1 MFLPN
6 ANEQYANI
14 KSMCENISR
23 NFEVLKKSI
32 LNFAN
37 ETKLK
42 GKAYDSAKQYFN
54 NTYIPLLNG
63 FILLSNAIINA
74 NNQFIEDYKSQVDVN
89 SLQSDVLEN
98 QIQRLQII
106 ISELERISAYNSTV
120 NFSCEHMLYCYRLQ
134 QKKIKEK
141 LEKLLSY
148 NGSSVKIFSE
158 VEDLLSNVKKGIL
171 EISNGSSWDSSNNV
185 FILNNS
191 NSEWVSNLNKKFE
204 EKELDLIISKMP
216 NLTPN
221 DLDLLKEYALKYPD
235 EETPEKLV
243 DILNQLGDRITKG
256 GYISTANLAIYETL
270 ASIKKYKNGTWYK
283 APVKSTKTG
292 FKTWK
297 QVRGDVNRFKTVK
310 EARYTDEILNG
321 TGLDFSKK
329 APKLTVKG
337 AFKSVGI
344 LGGVGA
350 VLDGGTTYLERKDK
364 YGKVSAAI
372 DGVGHSAT
380 SIGAIYAGAAIGS
393 AIPIPILGTIT
404 GAVAGAIAGNLFS
417 SIWDEVFH
425 SEEHRF
431 WSKSTFFG

>member
-134 QKKIKEK
+134 QQKIKEK

-148 NGSSVKIFSE
+148 NGSSVKIFEE
-158 VEDLLSNVKKGIL
+158 VEDLLNNVKNGLL
-171 EISNGSSWDSSNNV
+171 EISNGSSWDTSNNV

-191 NSEWVSNLNKKFE
+191 NSEWASNLNKKFE
-204 EKELDLIISKMP
+204 EKELDLIVSKIP
-216 NLTPN
+216 NLTEN
-221 DLDLLKEYALKYPD
+221 DLNNLNDYLNKNPNTQLPKKLIDYLTKTLDISSSMLKDTGIGPAIMKFGGKINISGGINGPVGNNSFVIPNAKNNEISRPIIKFGGNARGIGKG
-235 EETPEKLV
+235 
-243 DILNQLGDRITKG
+243 LGYGLTAFGFLTGVADD
-256 GYISTANLAIYETL
+256 ISTENKTIGQAVSHNTASTAVQFTGGAI
-270 ASIKKYKNGTWYK
+270 G
-283 APVKSTKTG
+283 
-292 FKTWK
+292 
-297 QVRGDVNRFKTVK
+297 
-310 EARYTDEILNG
+310 
-321 TGLDFSKK
+321 
-329 APKLTVKG
+329 
-337 AFKSVGI
+337 
-344 LGGVGA
+344 GA
-350 VLDGGTTYLERKDK
+350 VATFIFG
-364 YGKVSAAI
+364 SNP
-372 DGVGHSAT
+372 VGW
-380 SIGAIYAGAAIGS
+380 AAIGTVGIGLAATQFAS
-393 AIPIPILGTIT
+393 STFDTAYKNNWLGTKSILDY
-404 GAVAGAIAGNLFS
+404 IGNKLDNYLF
-417 SIWDEVFH
+417 D
-425 SEEHRF
+425 
-431 WSKSTFFG
+431 

>member
-1 MFLPN
+1 MFFCC
-6 ANEQYANI
+6 
-14 KSMCENISR
+14 S
-23 NFEVLKKSI
+23 FW
-32 LNFAN
+32 
-37 ETKLK
+37 
-42 GKAYDSAKQYFN
+42 
-54 NTYIPLLNG
+54 
-63 FILLSNAIINA
+63 
-74 NNQFIEDYKSQVDVN
+74 
-89 SLQSDVLEN
+89 
-98 QIQRLQII
+98 
-106 ISELERISAYNSTV
+106 ST
-120 NFSCEHMLYCYRLQ
+120 F
-134 QKKIKEK
+134 
-141 LEKLLSY
+141 
-148 NGSSVKIFSE
+148 
-158 VEDLLSNVKKGIL
+158 KGIL

-216 NLTPN
+216 NLTQN

-344 LGGVGA
+344 LGGTGA
-350 VLDGGTTYLERKDK
+350 ILDGGTTYLERKDK
-364 YGKVSAAI
+364 YGEVNAAV
-372 DGVGHSAT
+372 DGVVHTAS
-380 SIGAIYAGAAIGS
+380 SVGAIYAGAWVGS
-393 AIPIPILGTIT
+393 FIPVPVLGTVVGAFAGWFVNTIT
-404 GAVAGAIAGNLFS
+404 NNFYDTIVG
-417 SIWDEVFH
+417 
-425 SEEHRF
+425 R
-431 WSKSTFFG
+431 T